1 MTTIIINATVLT
13 PDNILK
19 NATITIQDALI
30 VEVTQNQTI
39 LDADATVIDANEMY
53 VAPGFIDIHF
63 HGALGKDVMD
73 ADPQSLRVMAQFCLE
88 HGVTSFYPTTW
99 SATPNDIFAAIDTV
113 KEFQLLM
120 SGAQILGIH
129 IEGPYLDLEYRGAQ
143 LSSMIRTPDR
153 QEYQR
158 WFNSGVVKLVTCAP
172 EIPGGFDFIRDA
184 VANDI
189 RISIG
194 HTHAKYEDVVKA
206 AELGATQATHL
217 FNGMP
222 SLHHREPG
230 AVGGVLT
237 DKRII
242 PQLICD
248 GVHLH
253 PAVIDLVVNTKTPSR
268 VILITDSIRG
278 TGLPDG
284 AYDNKGQKFVVVD
297 GVARTPEGGLSGSTL
312 TLDKAVRNTM
322 KFTHRPITEILPMAT
337 SIPAAA
343 MGLEGRKG
351 VIQAGADADLVFLNS
366 DFLVE
371 RAFVQGKCLYKSS
384 LT

>member
-1 MTTIIINATVLT
+1 
-13 PDNILK
+13 
-19 NATITIQDALI
+19 
-30 VEVTQNQTI
+30 
-39 LDADATVIDANEMY
+39 MY
-53 VAPGFIDIHF
+53 VAPGLIDIHF

-73 ADPQSLRVMAQFCLE
+73 ADPQSLLVMAQFCLE

-99 SATPNDIFAAIDTV
+99 SATPNDIFAAIGIV
-113 KEFQLLM
+113 KEYQHLT
-120 SGAQILGIH
+120 SGAQIPGIH
-129 IEGPYLDLEYRGAQ
+129 IEGPYINLEYRGAQ
-143 LSSMIRTPDR
+143 LSSMIRTPDK
-153 QEYQR
+153 QEFQR
-158 WFNSGVVKLVTCAP
+158 WFDSGIVKLITCAP

-194 HTHAKYEDVVKA
+194 HTHAKYEEVVKA
-206 AELGATQATHL
+206 ADLGAAQATHL
-217 FNGMP
+217 FNGMHA
-222 SLHHREPG
+222 LHHREPG
-230 AVGGVLT
+230 VVGGVLT

-312 TLDKAVRNTM
+312 SLDQAVRNTM

-351 VIQAGADADLVFLNS
+351 IIKAGADADLVFLNR

-371 RAFVQGKCLYKSS
+371 RAFVQGKCLYKS
-384 LT
+384 